1 MDLFYR
7 WGRLDP
13 STRTLVLDAGFI
25 LGTLVVALASFFII
39 RAATGGDEPR
49 QSSVLGAIAT
59 PTVAATEASRGVST
73 EITPVP
79 TSTPTPEPTTEATAE
94 ATPGKA
100 PLEIDGALGR
110 TEAYICEAGVSTS
123 QDDSKRRAV
132 RSWNQIT
139 AIWNSVVESEGRLNS
154 AIPSPFTLENA
165 AASDTYLAEARRH
178 ESVVLAAIDDLV
190 ALRASGIH
198 TETREM
204 SLLQGNFF
212 DLERLTIQQTIQ
224 GVANNDAE
232 EWNASVLLEGQRN
245 SYLESARAK
254 MRAVCEFIKQP

>member
-1 MDLFYR
+1 
-7 WGRLDP
+7 
-13 STRTLVLDAGFI
+13 VLDAGFI

-39 RAATGGDEPR
+39 QAATGSDEPR
-49 QSSVLGAIAT
+49 RANVAGIIETAT
-59 PTVAATEASRGVST
+59 PPPEPTATARAGVRT

-79 TSTPTPEPTTEATAE
+79 TSTPTATPTPTPTEE
-94 ATPGKA
+94 ATPGKQ
-100 PLEIDGALGR
+100 PLDIEGALGR
-110 TEAYICEAGVSTS
+110 TEAYICEPAVSTS

-165 AASDTYLAEARRH
+165 AASDSYLAEARRH
-178 ESVVLAAIDDLV
+178 EGVVIAAIDDLV
-190 ALRASGIH
+190 ALRGSGIH

-204 SLLQGNFF
+204 SLRQGNFL

-224 GVANNDAE
+224 GVANKDVE
-232 EWNASVLLEGQRN
+232 EWNAAVILEGERN
-245 SYLESARAK
+245 SYLESARAE
-254 MRAVCEFIKQP
+254 MRVVCEFLKQP